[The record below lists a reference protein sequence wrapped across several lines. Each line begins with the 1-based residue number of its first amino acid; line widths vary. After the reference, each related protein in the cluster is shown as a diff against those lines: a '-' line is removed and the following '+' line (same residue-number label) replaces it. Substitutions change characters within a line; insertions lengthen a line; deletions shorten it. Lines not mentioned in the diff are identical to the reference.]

1 MATVWPIGHSMRLRL
16 SILMEVVA
24 RHVAQA
30 ARAQASDAND
40 RDSLTL
46 ADLAAV
52 DGGPQPRP

>member
-1 MATVWPIGHSMRLRL
+1 MRLRL